1 MAIVYYN
8 KSMHISFSKGKDTLV
23 RVGSVTDGSGGGHA
37 QNTFLPLAI
46 TVMPAIKCQGFSV
59 NETIVHIMG

>member
-23 RVGSVTDGSGGGHA
+23 RVGSVRDGSGGGHA
-37 QNTFLPLAI
+37 QNTFLPLAM
-46 TVMPAIKCQGFSV
+46 TVMPAIKC
-59 NETIVHIMG
+59 